1 VGGRAQLEAKA
12 GFVWKRDSCCLKT
25 RQIQSENVTPLF
37 ENETVLS
44 EREAAQELAVKGFAR
59 TGGLCS
65 V

>member
-37 ENETVLS
+37 ENETVLTAKP
-44 EREAAQELAVKGFAR
+44 EMV
-59 TGGLCS
+59 CI